1 MKVRSKLMVL
11 VAFVMLPLMAS
22 AQGRIAVVNLEE
34 AILQTDFAQQRLA
47 EFEQNEDFTADREEF
62 ESLRTELEKLAQ
74 DFQRDQAAMS
84 EDQKVAVRQKIASK
98 NADLEYVA
106 KKLQSMQQQNAQ
118 MVFQELAPKARE
130 VLRDIIA
137 TEQIGLL
144 LQQQTVIHA
153 DLGYSITA
161 KVTDKLNQ
169 LPAEE

>member
-106 KKLQSMQQQNAQ
+106 KKLQSMQQH
-118 MVFQELAPKARE
+118 
-130 VLRDIIA
+130 
-137 TEQIGLL
+137 L
-144 LQQQTVIHA
+144 LQVQRRHRSRRPRHCSFCHPLVLHRRYYYHQCC
-153 DLGYSITA
+153 YRR
-161 KVTDKLNQ
+161 
-169 LPAEE
+169 